1 MGAILQLWM
10 IAGICLNK
18 STIATVEYTTAAA
31 NEKRFLM
38 IRAAL
43 FESEV
48 FLHMFWQSLVWQI
61 NSGFVFSQQEA
72 LYVNTLKSCILI
84 AK

>member
-18 STIATVEYTTAAA
+18 STIATVEHTTAAA

>member
-48 FLHMFWQSLVWQI
+48 FLHMF
-61 NSGFVFSQQEA
+61 
-72 LYVNTLKSCILI
+72 
-84 AK
+84 

>member
-18 STIATVEYTTAAA
+18 STIATVEHTTAAA

-48 FLHMFWQSLVWQI
+48 FLHMF
-61 NSGFVFSQQEA
+61 
-72 LYVNTLKSCILI
+72 
-84 AK
+84 